1 MLINDCR
8 HLLATILMNSHAKYI
23 RKQANEI
30 GHNLAMV
37 TPSLTSFDIIIII
50 IIIISPTCIQSII
63 INEMI

>member
-8 HLLATILMNSHAKYI
+8 HLLATILMNSHANYI

-50 IIIISPTCIQSII
+50 IIISPTCIQSII